1 MVDAALALV
10 VTATAM
16 ASYVG
21 RGGQLLEADEGPL
34 RFAEPDVVGTI
45 LLLVG
50 TVVVF
55 WWRRAPLPVLVVS
68 GVAFF
73 VYHEFG
79 YAPPPL
85 PYVILIC
92 LFWLATLW
100 SPARSLAT
108 AGVLVTGVVLL
119 YVTRSGPLTDDHFL
133 AYLIAIAATWG
144 LGYGVQLTQARTA
157 LVEEHAAQQRRERDV
172 TTRLAI
178 QQERARIARD
188 LHDVVAHHVGVIV
201 ARAGLEK
208 RAVAQRGGD
217 DEAFGSIESTGREA
231 LTEMRRMLDVLQPA
245 DAEPDTRAECGLD
258 RLDGLVRQVESAGL
272 PCTFTVRGHRR
283 PLAAELDS
291 TAYHVVQEALTN
303 ALKHAGPTRAEVWV
317 TFRTESL
324 SVEVLDEGGG
334 LRRDAGHGHGL
345 AGMRQRVALVGGRL
359 SVGPRPEGGFAV
371 RAELPLPV
379 GSRR

>member
-1 MVDAALALV
+1 MVLPRRLGGAVGRAEPEVVDAALALV

-73 VYHEFG
+73 IYHEFG

-108 AGVLVTGVVLL
+108 AVVLL

-245 DAEPDTRAECGLD
+245 DAEPDT
-258 RLDGLVRQVESAGL
+258 
-272 PCTFTVRGHRR
+272 
-283 PLAAELDS
+283 
-291 TAYHVVQEALTN
+291 
-303 ALKHAGPTRAEVWV
+303 
-317 TFRTESL
+317 
-324 SVEVLDEGGG
+324 
-334 LRRDAGHGHGL
+334 
-345 AGMRQRVALVGGRL
+345 
-359 SVGPRPEGGFAV
+359 
-371 RAELPLPV
+371 
-379 GSRR
+379 